1 MANPVLPS
9 SGALSPLGLD
19 AVRLSPG
26 FWGDRV
32 ALNREVTIAHCQEWM
47 EREGWIGNFRG
58 ERPRRGRE
66 FSDSEIY
73 KLLEAMAWAGHPEL
87 PALAETVARAQEGDG
102 YLNTRWSGS
111 RYTDLEWGHELYC
124 YGHLIQAGVA
134 RLRTHG
140 PDQLTEVAVRAAD
153 HVCRRFMTGA
163 QTCGH
168 PEIEMALV
176 ELYRATGAERYLEMA
191 RRFVERR
198 GLPAL
203 GEIHLGRAYFQDDVP
218 VRRAPVLRGH
228 AVRALYLACGA
239 VDVAVE
245 TGDEELLKSV
255 ETQWER
261 TVARRT
267 HLTGGMGSRHA
278 DEAYGDDFELPPDRA
293 YAETC
298 AGIASVMLSHR
309 LLLATGD
316 ARYADLAER
325 TLYNVLATSV
335 ALDGR
340 SFFYA
345 NPLAVRVPAEPL
357 AGVASH
363 AAGGG
368 LRSPWFD
375 VSCCPN
381 NIARTLASL
390 AAYVAT
396 GSAGGVQIHQY
407 TPGEIRHG
415 DLALRVETGYP
426 WTGGVRVRVLE
437 GGSARISLRVPAW
450 AAGATLWSGT
460 PAVTGDGGDLGGR
473 GGIDGSDAGRDG
485 GSEAGRR
492 DGGSE
497 GVRLVEPG
505 YVVVER
511 DWRAGD
517 ELRLELP
524 MTARWT
530 YPDRRIDALRGC
542 AAVERGP
549 LVYCAESVGDEPPLA
564 EMAVVPASPPAEV
577 TVVPTSSPGD
587 AAVVPASPLAEGLAE
602 GAVELEVE
610 GVAGSPDSGAWP
622 YGSERDGEPY
632 RQRAASEAGT
642 ALRLIPYHRWGNRGP
657 ATMRVWLPVADRD
670 GPAGDGRGRAR

>member
-1 MANPVLPS
+1 MVDPVLPS
-9 SGALSPLGLD
+9 SGVLSPLGLD

-32 ALNREVTIAHCQEWM
+32 ALNNDVTIAHCREWE

-73 KLLEAMAWAGHPEL
+73 KLLEAMAWAGHPGLPEL
-87 PALAETVARAQEGDG
+87 ASTVARAQEGDG

-124 YGHLIQAGVA
+124 YGHLVQAGVA
-134 RLRTHG
+134 RLRAYG
-140 PDQLTEVAVRAAD
+140 EDELTRVTIRAAD
-153 HVCRRFMTGA
+153 HVCRRFMEGT

-203 GEIHLGRAYFQDDVP
+203 GEIRFGRAYFQDDVP
-218 VRRAPVLRGH
+218 VREARVFRGH
-228 AVRALYLACGA
+228 AVRALYLACGV

-245 TGDEELLKSV
+245 TGDEELLKAV
-255 ETQWER
+255 ESQWER

-267 HLTGGMGSRHA
+267 HLTGGMGSRHQ
-278 DEAYGDDFELPPDRA
+278 DESFGDDFELPPDRA
-293 YAETC
+293 YNETC
-298 AGIASVMLSHR
+298 ASIASIMLAHR

-316 ARYADLAER
+316 VRYADLTER
-325 TLYNVLATSV
+325 TLYNMLATGV

-345 NPLAVRVPAEPL
+345 NPLQVRVPAEPL
-357 AGVASH
+357 DGVNH
-363 AAGGG
+363 AAEGG

-390 AAYVAT
+390 PAYLAAAERD
-396 GSAGGVQIHQY
+396 GIRIHHY
-407 TPGEIRHG
+407 TPSEIRGG
-415 DLALRVETGYP
+415 DLAVRVETGYP
-426 WTGGVRVRVLE
+426 WDGSVLVRVLAD
-437 GGSARISLRVPAW
+437 GAGRIGLRVPAW
-450 AAGATLWSGT
+450 ASDATL
-460 PAVTGDGGDLGGR
+460 AR
-473 GGIDGSDAGRDG
+473 GED
-485 GSEAGRR
+485 
-492 DGGSE
+492 
-497 GVRLVEPG
+497 VRPVRPG
-505 YVVVER
+505 YAYAEGP
-511 DWRAGD
+511 WRAGD

-524 MTARWT
+524 MRPRWT
-530 YPDRRIDALRGC
+530 FPDRRVDALRGS

-549 LVYCAESVGDEPPLA
+549 LVYCAESVGDEPPLVDLTA
-564 EMAVVPASPPAEV
+564 RVEPPAEH
-577 TVVPTSSPGD
+577 VVDG
-587 AAVVPASPLAEGLAE
+587 V
-602 GAVELEVE
+602 VELEVPAVI
-610 GVAGSPDSGAWP
+610 GGADGDGWP
-622 YGSERDGEPY
+622 YVPAPVHGG
-632 RQRAASEAGT
+632 GT
-642 ALRLIPYHRWGNRGP
+642 DVPLRLVPYHRWGNRGP
-657 ATMRVWLPVADRD
+657 ATMRVWLPI
-670 GPAGDGRGRAR
+670 